1 MLWEEHKT
9 KGNTETCPPR
19 CQLFVTQG
27 LLDLE
32 VVVLD

>member
-9 KGNTETCPPR
+9 KGNKEICPPR
-19 CQLFVTQG
+19 RQLFVTQG